1 MPPRPTT
8 AAVDKAL
15 AGVAGLASKSAKL
28 STAEKRELKALAVKG
43 MKKGKLGFT
52 MADRARC
59 IWLIRKAGPEKLP
72 NIKIP
77 PKLKKLLGMPSERG
91 TEKEPEPPRG
101 GAPSV
106 DPLDRL
112 EKLGRLRGNVLAEAQ
127 FDAQRSRIL
136 ADPSIG
142 LFGADDGVDPLDRL
156 TRVGELESSGV
167 LTGDQAARLTEQ
179 ILDAS

>member
-1 MPPRPTT
+1 MPSHPTS
-8 AAVDKAL
+8 AAIDKAL
-15 AGVAGLASKSAKL
+15 AGVAGLAGKSAKL
-28 STAEKRELKALAVKG
+28 SPAEKRELKALAVKG
-43 MKKGKLGFT
+43 LKKFT
-52 MADRARC
+52 MSDRARC
-59 IWLIRKAGPEKLP
+59 IWLIRKSGPEKLP

-77 PKLKKLLGMPSERG
+77 PRLRKLLGFSSGGGGE
-91 TEKEPEPPRG
+91 EPPGSLRG

-112 EKLGRLRGNVLAEAQ
+112 EKLGRLRGNVLAEGQ

-136 ADPSIG
+136 ADPLIAH
-142 LFGADDGVDPLDRL
+142 FGAAEGADPLDRL

-167 LTGDQAARLTEQ
+167 LTADQAARLTEQ